1 MCQNKEHDDEM
12 IEQNTI
18 MPDLYKDIP
27 VPYAVFQ
34 PIYDAPHTR
43 IVNARY
49 VYVNEAYCQMAGYSR
64 EELMGHCFLDIYPGG
79 DVWFPYCHD
88 SLERRA
94 TVHSCFYSEETKHWL
109 DFTVGPVTGSDAV
122 AFIFTNVDDSIRKRR
137 REKTTD
143 DIIMRITKIL
153 NNDEDF
159 EASMDHALEEL
170 SRFIHP
176 DRLYVLET
184 DGHTASNTF
193 EWCAQGVS
201 PEIQTLQN
209 LDYDEYL
216 RGWEKYLNENSCVVI
231 ENVEKLKDDDPV
243 DHENLKRQGIR
254 CLVAAPFYDDGKLIG
269 YLGADNYKVNDL
281 VNTQAVLN
289 AISYF
294 IGTKIVN
301 HRLMEDL
308 DRLSHM
314 DILTD
319 VQNRN
324 AMIEK
329 IGALEKDNVPAGLV
343 YADVNNLK
351 CINDTKGHEAGD
363 RLLCYSA
370 DRLAFHFG
378 RENIYR
384 AGGDEFVAIVPS
396 IEENAFKAQIENLTA
411 ELMVDHPYRF
421 SFGACWC
428 PDCSRIEEALHTA
441 DRNMY
446 EAKSR
451 FYRQEGMDRR
461 KK

>member
-1 MCQNKEHDDEM
+1 M
-12 IEQNTI
+12 TI
-18 MPDLYKDIP
+18 PNSARPDLFKDIP
-27 VPYAVFQ
+27 VPYAVFK
-34 PIYDAPHTR
+34 PIYDSSHIR
-43 IVNARY
+43 VVNARY
-49 VYVNEAYCQMAGYSR
+49 IFVNEAYCQMAGYSR
-64 EELMGHCFLDIYPGG
+64 EELTGHYFLDIYPGG
-79 DVWFPYCHD
+79 DVWFPYCHE
-88 SLERRA
+88 SLERKA

-109 DFTVGPVTGSDAV
+109 DFTVGPVAGSDAV
-122 AFIFTNVDDSIRKRR
+122 AFVFTNVDDSIRKRR

-159 EASMDHALEEL
+159 EDSMDHALEEL
-170 SRFIHP
+170 SRFIYP

-193 EWCAQGVS
+193 EWCAQGVT

-209 LDYDEYL
+209 LDYDDYL

-231 ENVEKLKDDDPV
+231 EDVEKLRDDDPV
-243 DHENLKRQGIR
+243 DHENLKRQGIM

-269 YLGADNYKVNDL
+269 YLGADNYKANDL

-314 DILTD
+314 DILTN

-329 IGALEKDNVPAGLV
+329 LDVLKRNSVTAGLV

-363 RLLCYSA
+363 KVLCRSA

-396 IEENAFKAQIENLTA
+396 IEEEVFKAQLEKLTA

-428 PDCSRIEEALHTA
+428 PDSSRIEEFLHTA

-451 FYRQEGMDRR
+451 FYRQEGIDRR